1 MAKEGIPFIL
11 LFIIGALVA
20 RLVLPGSKAVP
31 IILVLLAAFS
41 AYFFRDPDRVA
52 PVGENLII
60 SPADGKVVF
69 VGQVD
74 DANYFDGPAKKVS
87 IFMSLFD
94 VHVNRSPVSGRVR
107 DIIYNKGRFFKA
119 NTDKASLDN
128 EQNWVIMEKSSHLLA
143 FVQIAGYLARRI
155 VCTISEGQS
164 VGVGDK
170 VGLIMFGSRLDLYL
184 PLKTEVKVTEG
195 LKVRAGESVIGEL

>member
-20 RLVLPGSKAVP
+20 RMVLPGSKAVP

-41 AYFFRDPDRVA
+41 AYFFRDPERVV

-74 DANYFDGPAKKVS
+74 DAHYFDGPAKKVS

-119 NTDKASLDN
+119 NSDKASLDN

-184 PLKTEVKVTEG
+184 PLETAVKVTEG